1 MTTCRGGARIT
12 APRIAAPVGRSVK
25 EWIGKTPDSIPPPS
39 VQARIFERAGG
50 VCHISRRKI
59 APGEKWD
66 VEHVVALAD
75 GGENRESNLRPAL
88 RDKHRE
94 KTAAENAVRAKAKR
108 KAARH
113 IGVKTPPAVQIKS
126 RGFTKAVRDP
136 RAGKARIQRVQLPP
150 RQMFRETTK

>member
-1 MTTCRGGARIT
+1 MTTCRGDARMT

-25 EWIGKTPDSIPPPS
+25 EWIGKTPDSTPPPS

-75 GGENRESNLRPAL
+75 GGENRESNLNPAL

-94 KTAAENAVRAKAKR
+94 KTAAENAVRAKTKR
-108 KAARH
+108 KSARH
-113 IGVKTPPAVQIKS
+113 VGVKKAPCVQIKS
-126 RGFTKAVRDP
+126 RGFTKTTRDP
-136 RAGKARIQRVQLPP
+136 KAGKSRIPRAALPP
-150 RQMFRETTK
+150 RQMFEPER